1 MKKTAGYSINPAD
14 NTITLTKAYAK
25 LAYTPGTKEFREF
38 SALTKAYPHL
48 TVAMRTANAGEDKEK
63 HGGLTIARMEFII
76 KNYVGD
82 EIALAEFVEVKK
94 FYKGLNGYY
103 GKVKGWFLKKY
114 PNYQE
119 MIDFADIATSAK
131 SENDGLRI
139 AG

>member
-48 TVAMRTANAGEDKEK
+48 TVAMRTANVSEDKEK

-82 EIALAEFVEVKK
+82 EIALAILYKLVLLAFGRVAAAARNTNPAFKKNRWRISVPLTNFQNSKTQKK
-94 FYKGLNGYY
+94 F
-103 GKVKGWFLKKY
+103 
-114 PNYQE
+114 
-119 MIDFADIATSAK
+119 
-131 SENDGLRI
+131 
-139 AG
+139 